1 MKKIL
6 LMVTIIIAT
15 SCATSNGC
23 GYAKAK
29 AYNDKQ
35 MRKAKRHRAYAD
47 DIKNPANAEFVVEVA
62 FNEDVD
68 PQDVTQEMFDARYG
82 VE

>member
-1 MKKIL
+1 MKSLL

-29 AYNDKQ
+29 KFNDRQ
-35 MRKAKRHRAYAD
+35 MRKAKRHRDYANN
-47 DIKNPANAEFVVEVA
+47 IHNPDNAEYVEEIA
-62 FNEDVD
+62 FNEDIE
-68 PQDVTQEMFDARYG
+68 PATVTQAQFNMRYG

>member
-1 MKKIL
+1 MKNIL

-29 AYNDKQ
+29 KFNDRQ
-35 MRKAKRHRAYAD
+35 MRKAKRHRAAN
-47 DIKNPANAEFVVEVA
+47 DIHNPENYEFVVEVA